1 MRQNGRSVLLPH
13 DTRAPYEGEV
23 DWGGRRRYSF
33 DMEDRIWGEGVTF
46 DDVLLLPQRS
56 DILPDE
62 VSLNTRFS
70 RGIPLRLPVV
80 SAAMDTVTE
89 SALAISLASLGGM
102 GVIHRNM
109 PAERQAQEVERVKR
123 YEAGIITRPICLRPE
138 DTVARA
144 REVMAGHGISGIPI
158 VQEGRLVGIIT
169 RRDVQTHEADSRAIR
184 ETMTTRLV
192 TAGPEVTVEDARN
205 LLLKNKIEK
214 LLIVDE
220 NMRLHG
226 LITLKDIHKQTINP
240 SSTKDAA
247 GRLRVAAA
255 VGVMDIKRAEC
266 LMAVDVDALVID
278 TAHGHSKNVL
288 QTVAEFKKR
297 FGEQAQVVAGNVA
310 TEQGARD
317 LVEAGAD
324 GIKVGIGP
332 GSICTTRIIAGV
344 GVPQLTAIDE
354 TSKATKRS
362 GVALIADGG
371 IRNSGDVTKAIA
383 MGADAVM
390 IGNLFAGCAES
401 PGDRVLFKGRSYKT
415 YRGMGSLGAL
425 SSGLNDRYSV
435 TQGKGKLVPE
445 GIEGMVPFKGPLS
458 DIVYQLVG
466 GLRSGMGYCG
476 ARTLAELQSKAKFIR
491 ITGPGLRESHPHDVL
506 ITKEA
511 PNYTVE
517 GRGEDL

>member
-1 MRQNGRSVLLPH
+1 
-13 DTRAPYEGEV
+13 
-23 DWGGRRRYSF
+23 
-33 DMEDRIWGEGVTF
+33 MEDRIWGEGVTF

-56 DILPDE
+56 DVLPDE
-62 VSLNTRFS
+62 VALDTKFARE
-70 RGIPLRLPVV
+70 IPLRLPLV
-80 SAAMDTVTE
+80 SSAMDTVTE
-89 SALAISLASLGGM
+89 SALAISIASQGGI

-109 PAERQAQEVERVKR
+109 TPERQAQEVERVKR
-123 YEAGIITRPICLRPE
+123 YEAGIITRPICLRPG

-158 VQEGRLVGIIT
+158 VEEGRLVGIIT
-169 RRDVQTHEADSRAIR
+169 RRDVQTQESDSRPIR
-184 ETMTTRLV
+184 DIMTTNLV
-192 TAGPEVTVEDARN
+192 TAGPEVTVEDARKI
-205 LLLKNKIEK
+205 LLKNKIEK
-214 LLIVDE
+214 LLIVDAG
-220 NMRLHG
+220 MRLHG
-226 LITLKDIHKQTINP
+226 LITLKDIYKQAINP
-240 SSTKDAA
+240 SSTKDGS

-255 VGVMDIKRAEC
+255 VGAMDIRRAEC
-266 LMAVDVDALVID
+266 LVEADVDALVVD
-278 TAHGHSKNVL
+278 TAHGHSRNVI
-288 QTVAEFKKR
+288 QTVVELKKR
-297 FGEQAQVVAGNVA
+297 LGHRVQVVAGNVA
-310 TEQGARD
+310 TERGARD
-317 LVEAGAD
+317 LIEAGAD
-324 GIKVGIGP
+324 GVKVGIGP

-344 GVPQLTAIDE
+344 GVPQLTAIHE
-354 TSKATKRS
+354 ASKAARNT

-401 PGDRVLFKGRSYKT
+401 PGERVLFKGRSYKT

-425 SSGLNDRYSV
+425 SGGTNDRYAV

-476 ARTLAELQSKAKFIR
+476 ARTLSELQEKAKFIR
-491 ITGPGLRESHPHDVL
+491 ITGAGLRESHPHDII

-517 GRGEDL
+517 GRGEEL